1 MSNDLLRE
9 EGFFANKN
17 IPDCEK
23 LGLIALIGCG
33 SYDQQMNE
41 TGIEKAFGS
50 WCPKA
55 GGGAH
60 FIAFT
65 YGRPESL
72 TPMAV
77 TTNLH
82 AIGFKDTMIDSM
94 FKSMSD
100 EEVVNTAV
108 NFFRVARNTDK
119 TKQPDTYAKLVEP
132 KLTKYL
138 ENLRVTDGYLTNNP
152 KILENVKTY
161 CQTAYGA
168 SSDMASEVDNK
179 PEVVSE
185 EVLAEVTDDAIEDG
199 KKKQ

>member
-50 WCPKA
+50 WCPKS

-82 AIGFKDTMIDSM
+82 AIGFKDAMIDSM

-100 EEVVNTAV
+100 EEVINNAV

-119 TKQPDTYAKLVEP
+119 TKQPDTYSTLVEP
-132 KLTKYL
+132 KLARYL

-152 KILENVKTY
+152 RILDNVKTY
-161 CQTAYGA
+161 CQMAYGA
-168 SSDMASEVDNK
+168 SNEKSNEDEKN
-179 PEVVSE
+179 PEVVLE
-185 EVLAEVTDDAIEDG
+185 EVLAADADFLDDG
-199 KKKQ
+199 KKKL

>member
-17 IPDCEK
+17 IPACEK

-41 TGIEKAFGS
+41 TGMEKAFGS

-55 GGGAH
+55 GGGAQ

-72 TPMAV
+72 NPMAV

-82 AIGFKDTMIDSM
+82 AIGFKETMIDSM
-94 FKSMSD
+94 FTSMSD
-100 EEVVNTAV
+100 EEVINNAV

-119 TKQPDTYAKLVEP
+119 TKQPDTYTKLVES
-132 KLTKYL
+132 KLSRYL

-152 KILENVKTY
+152 KILDSVKNL

-168 SSDMASEVDNK
+168 TNDMTNESSVVSSDDEG
-179 PEVVSE
+179 
-185 EVLAEVTDDAIEDG
+185 LIDDDS